1 MYSLDEVKSVDP
13 EIASC
18 IIKEE
23 ERQNSHIELIASDRK
38 STRLNSSHTTVSR
51 MPSSA

>member
-18 IIKEE
+18 IVKEE
-23 ERQNSHIELIASDRK
+23 ERQNSHIEPGLLSLVINHVYSVAG
-38 STRLNSSHTTVSR
+38 
-51 MPSSA
+51 

>member
-18 IIKEE
+18 IVKEE
-23 ERQNSHIELIASDRK
+23 ERQNSHIELIASEK
-38 STRLNSSHTTVSR
+38 LSWQPWAAH
-51 MPSSA
+51 